1 MKSAFFSNQR
11 QPHPN
16 GVMRDFKNYTSK
28 KFLELL
34 NVKCESRSD
43 WLKIVFEYHGKFK
56 NKQEIQVW
64 THGNHAEPIYSQK
77 FIEQKIEYILNYPV
91 RSAIVSKSED
101 YIYSSARNYADLDY
115 LLEVIK
121 ADFRLKTV

>member
-11 QPHPN
+11 QPQPN

-34 NVKCESRSD
+34 NDKCESRSD

-56 NKQEIQVW
+56 NKQ
-64 THGNHAEPIYSQK
+64 
-77 FIEQKIEYILNYPV
+77 
-91 RSAIVSKSED
+91 
-101 YIYSSARNYADLDY
+101 
-115 LLEVIK
+115 
-121 ADFRLKTV
+121 